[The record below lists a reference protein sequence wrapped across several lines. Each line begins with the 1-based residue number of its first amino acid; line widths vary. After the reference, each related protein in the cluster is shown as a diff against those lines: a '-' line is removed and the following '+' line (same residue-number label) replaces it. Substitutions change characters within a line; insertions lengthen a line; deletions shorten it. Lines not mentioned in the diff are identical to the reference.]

1 MIYAIVK
8 LLKANK
14 TTLSCGLTERQIR
27 MKHLIYDNFDM
38 LEHDDEDLKTTIAER
53 EEIESEEVTEDMLYS
68 EKNDLYSDYF
78 DDELDNLDIKLEGRI
93 IAIASLG
100 LWNGKKSGYKIGSNN
115 LNEIMTMGNEDYI
128 EVWSDGYNIHKK
140 SAHHDGTNRLLF
152 RMIREDRNIDNFTNK
167 IYNNE
172 PISKN
177 VLNYYTKSIE
187 KDVRQIFG
195 W

>member
-1 MIYAIVK
+1 
-8 LLKANK
+8 
-14 TTLSCGLTERQIR
+14 

-38 LEHDDEDLKTTIAER
+38 LEYDDEDLKTTIAER